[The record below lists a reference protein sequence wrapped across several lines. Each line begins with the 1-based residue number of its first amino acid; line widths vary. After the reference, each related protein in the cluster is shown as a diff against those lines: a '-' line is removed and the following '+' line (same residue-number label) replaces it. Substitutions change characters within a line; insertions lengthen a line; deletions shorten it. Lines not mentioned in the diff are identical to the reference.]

1 MEIILEQAKLIHPG
15 HPQHGSRLNIRI
27 RDGKIVSLKTG
38 KDKNARTIK
47 GKDLHVSIGWLDLG
61 ASVGEPGYEHRETV
75 HSLTLAARDG
85 GYTGVAVLP
94 NTKPPLHSKAEIEFI
109 SRKSHAA
116 DIDIYPIGA
125 ISKGNQ
131 GKELAEMIDMHTSGA
146 IAFSDGL
153 FPVQDNGV
161 MLRAMMYVN
170 HFNGLIINNPEDL
183 ATASLGQMH
192 EGIVSQQLGLKGIP
206 SIAESLMLQRD
217 LYLAG
222 YARCRYLAHLV
233 STEESVK
240 QFKVARKNLRSA
252 FSSVS
257 YLNLL
262 LNDTSLNGFDSNFK
276 QSPPL
281 RTERDRKALIQ
292 GVKQK
297 VIDLVCSNHRPLEV
311 EKKDL
316 EFAYAD
322 PGTIGLQTAYAALAT
337 ESVLDPEE
345 WVTAV
350 AFNSRQVLKLALPEI
365 AVGSAANLTI
375 FDPEEEWEFGPDRLK
390 SLSKNTPF
398 AGRRFKGRVL
408 ATLHKNSAYLNN

>member
-15 HPQHGSRLNIRI
+15 HPGHGSRLNIRI
-27 RDGKIVSLKTG
+27 RDGKIVSLKAG
-38 KDKNARTIK
+38 RDKTAKTIK
-47 GKDLHVSIGWLDLG
+47 GKNLHVSIGWLDLG

-85 GYTGVAVLP
+85 GYTGVAVMP

-109 SRKSHAA
+109 TRKSHAA

-125 ISKGNQ
+125 ISKGCQ

-153 FPVQDNGV
+153 FPVEDNGV
-161 MLRAMMYVN
+161 MLRAMRYVN
-170 HFNGLIINNPEDL
+170 HFNGLIINHPEDQ
-183 ATASLGQMH
+183 ATAHLGQMH

-217 LYLAG
+217 LYLAA
-222 YARCRYLAHLV
+222 YADCRYLAHLV

-240 QFKVARKNLRSA
+240 QFKAARKILPSA

-262 LNDTSLNGFDSNFK
+262 LEDASLLDFNSNFK

-281 RTERDRKALIQ
+281 RTARDRKALIQ

-297 VIDLVCSNHRPLEV
+297 VIDIVCSNHRPLET

-322 PGTIGLQTAYAALAT
+322 PGTVGLQTAYAALAS
-337 ESVLDPEE
+337 EQVLEPEE
-345 WVTAV
+345 WVLAV
-350 AFNSRQVLKLALPEI
+350 AFHSRRALKLALPAMELG
-365 AVGSAANLTI
+365 AEANLTV
-375 FDPEEEWEFGPDRLK
+375 FDPEAEWEFGPERVK

-398 AGRRFKGRVL
+398 AGKRLKGRVL
-408 ATLHKNSAYLNN
+408 ATVHKGVAYLNN